1 MRRGC
6 GPAFSLC
13 AMSENDFEGLWVRL
27 PRSLSSN
34 RTFTSGHTVVGLN
47 GRHACSSSQRFTSGK
62 LQPKGRLPHQ
72 VPPLSVVPI
81 PIANILTNA
90 LISVD
95 IEWPNHGE
103 IIAKRK

>member
-27 PRSLSSN
+27 PVHLAPTEPSHLVTLWWVSM
-34 RTFTSGHTVVGLN
+34 VGM
-47 GRHACSSSQRFTSGK
+47 HAAAVRDSHLESCNPGQT
-62 LQPKGRLPHQ
+62 PHQ